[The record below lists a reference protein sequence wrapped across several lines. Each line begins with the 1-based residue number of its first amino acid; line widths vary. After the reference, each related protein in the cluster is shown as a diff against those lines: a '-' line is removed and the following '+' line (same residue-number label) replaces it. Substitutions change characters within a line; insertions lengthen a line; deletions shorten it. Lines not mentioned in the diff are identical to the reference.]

1 MKYNTHTSTMTMPSN
16 EKNPSDKSVKAV
28 TNLASRLYEQRRG
41 CDMLDVI
48 EEAMDMLGYDGD
60 ACLDDIA
67 DTIKE
72 QLETKKQLK
81 NDASHMEQ
89 EQLKEAE
96 RIMNIMAR
104 GAGVCQTTFV
114 EDNWNPSPPSV
125 NMEWLK
131 TLDVIDALHAKLEN
145 FA

>member
-1 MKYNTHTSTMTMPSN
+1 MKYNIHASTMTSN
-16 EKNPSDKSVKAV
+16 EKKSVKAV
-28 TNLASRLYEQRRG
+28 TNLASRLYEQRKG

-72 QLETKKQLK
+72 KLETKKQLK

-96 RIMNIMAR
+96 CCMNIMAK
-104 GAGVCQTTFV
+104 GTGICQTTFV

-145 FA
+145 FS